1 LGAPNKGGVPLFLA
15 ELSAPWATTDGF
27 KSILPFR
34 GALNAK
40 EPLASHGQHVV
51 LDLTGYVSPG
61 PEEGAWVLNV
71 LRDAV
76 ARSGAREVH
85 AHVESFDGVIS
96 PPGFAAVVLLDE
108 SHLSAHCYSD
118 RGWLAIDCFT
128 CGGTNAEG
136 IVEDVLNAFTS
147 EMPDLVVHQRAV
159 MNRFLHPE
167 EG

>member
-1 LGAPNKGGVPLFLA
+1 M
-15 ELSAPWATTDGF
+15 
-27 KSILPFR
+27 
-34 GALNAK
+34 NAK
-40 EPLASHGQHVV
+40 APLASHGQHVV